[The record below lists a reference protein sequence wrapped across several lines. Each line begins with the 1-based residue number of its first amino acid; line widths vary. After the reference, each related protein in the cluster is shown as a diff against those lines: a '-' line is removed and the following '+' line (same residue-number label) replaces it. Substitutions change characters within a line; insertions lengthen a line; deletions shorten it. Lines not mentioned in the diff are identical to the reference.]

1 MQSGRGRIW
10 LNMTRITIALYSF
23 YCMQGVML
31 AFADRR
37 YSAAL
42 PVWTRL
48 ITYSSICF
56 GWFTVLE
63 RRKAKGRN
71 VFLLIL
77 PVTYW
82 LYLAGHTWGGYR
94 GDWSVALLAVSAFVL
109 FPAEMKRRIF
119 KGFFLLLLANNIAA
133 MFMWICYMLR
143 IDIGFREVIYYGS
156 KAAEMGETY
165 IRWLIFAIY
174 KNPDELRLCGV
185 FNEPGGLGTICAL
198 MFIATYPCSRRW
210 QKALLLAAGSLTF
223 SLAFFLLVFLFAGFY
238 LIRKKRRNVIWIGFL
253 IAAFLAAPEIDW
265 GSPALNRLA
274 GRIAVTE
281 HGLAGDNRNTGAYM
295 QAYKEFKGSPDVWL
309 GKGAGYALTPD
320 MSGNSSFRKYIV
332 CFGYIGTAILAA
344 EWVFFCFR
352 RAGENK
358 DALLLALLFVA
369 SLYQRPGAIT
379 EVYGYV
385 LLFGGFAYLKHRE
398 EEADGGVSWRGYRD
412 GAFQQGESPSVYPWP
427 QYGGR

>member
-1 MQSGRGRIW
+1 MQSGRGRIH

-37 YSAAL
+37 YSAVF
-42 PVWTRL
+42 PVWTRI

-63 RRKAKGRN
+63 RRKADDRN
-71 VFLLIL
+71 VFLMIL

-94 GDWSVALLAVSAFVL
+94 GDWSIAFLAVSAFVL
-109 FPAEMKRRIF
+109 FPAEMKRAIF

-133 MFMWICYMLR
+133 VFMWICYMLR
-143 IDIGFREVIYYGS
+143 IDIGFREVVYYGGR
-156 KAAEMGETY
+156 AAELGETY
-165 IRWLIFAIY
+165 IKWLIFAIY
-174 KNPDELRLCGV
+174 KNPEEIRLCGV

-198 MFIATYPCSRRW
+198 MLIATYPCSRWW
-210 QKALLLAAGSLTF
+210 QKALLLAAGSLTW

-238 LIRKKRRNVIWIGFL
+238 LIRKRRRNVIWMGLL
-253 IAAFLAAPEIDW
+253 IAMFLAVPEIDW

-274 GRIAVTE
+274 RRIAVTE
-281 HGLAGDNRNTGAYM
+281 HGLAGDNRNTDVYMRAYE
-295 QAYKEFKGSPDVWL
+295 QLRRSPDIWL
-309 GKGAGYALTPD
+309 GKGAGYILTPDD
-320 MSGNSSFRKYIV
+320 MSGNSSSRAYIV
-332 CFGYIGTAILAA
+332 YFGYIGTAILAA
-344 EWVFFCFR
+344 EWLILCLR
-352 RAGENK
+352 RTGGNK
-358 DALLLALLFVA
+358 DALLLILLFAA

-385 LLFGGFAYLKHRE
+385 LLFGGFEYLKYRE
-398 EEADGGVSWRGYRD
+398 EEADGGVNRE
-412 GAFQQGESPSVYPWP
+412 GAFQQGEGPSIDPWT
-427 QYGGR
+427 QYRRC